1 MDVLFVPEKGE
12 AFAIEVGF
20 FDTVLEIKEK
30 IQKYHH
36 IPIPKQTLIFN
47 GHVLQDDRDVEF
59 CEILQHS
66 RIQLL
71 VASESQNNSQSQSQ
85 PQPQIDPNHSIG
97 RLKQRIHDIN
107 SVGPINGIMLQS
119 NASPTELQ
127 DQRSLRDSEMSE
139 NSEVEV
145 CLRPSPT
152 VSTAALGM
160 TTPPPQPGSSKNKL
174 KVMVQP
180 KFGNSKIPMEVNPT
194 DNVGELKKE
203 LQKLQQRLHFHLPPE
218 GFFFIY
224 DRDVMDEDRSFRW
237 HGVAHGDTIEIFNG
251 SVSGGS

>member
-1 MDVLFVPEKGE
+1 
-12 AFAIEVGF
+12 
-20 FDTVLEIKEK
+20 
-30 IQKYHH
+30 
-36 IPIPKQTLIFN
+36 
-47 GHVLQDDRDVEF
+47 
-59 CEILQHS
+59 
-66 RIQLL
+66 
-71 VASESQNNSQSQSQ
+71 
-85 PQPQIDPNHSIG
+85 
-97 RLKQRIHDIN
+97 
-107 SVGPINGIMLQS
+107 MLQS
-119 NASPTELQ
+119 NASTTELQ

-152 VSTAALGM
+152 VSTAAPGM
-160 TTPPPQPGSSKNKL
+160 TTPPPPPQPSTTTAAAGTVATSGSSKNKL

-237 HGVAHGDTIEIFNG
+237 HGVAQGDTIEIFNG

>member
-71 VASESQNNSQSQSQ
+71 VASESQNNSQSQ
-85 PQPQIDPNHSIG
+85 PQIDPNHSIG

-119 NASPTELQ
+119 NAASPTELQ

-152 VSTAALGM
+152 VSTAAPGM
-160 TTPPPQPGSSKNKL
+160 TTGSSKNKL